1 LGIDISYSWSDNGG
15 HGEFAHWSYGHG
27 YSWGHNPAYSDASG
41 YYQAR
46 SAAASDPNTTSGDYT
61 TYTTED
67 MRIAS
72 YRPVHQP
79 DDANEVQQITPVPEE
94 PLNPKTEPAK
104 DK

>member
-72 YRPVHQP
+72 YRPEFISPTMPMKYSRLHLCLKSP
-79 DDANEVQQITPVPEE
+79 
-94 PLNPKTEPAK
+94 
-104 DK
+104 